1 MGITPRCSG
10 RGSPDAGSKFNRVPQ
25 AAPAAERRSVIPL
38 MPLDES
44 PPPSDVDA
52 AWPSGRQYLAVRR
65 AIEDEWQ
72 RCEPAFPGSG
82 LHFVLASE
90 WSQEGSKYPGGSPVR
105 AWIRDGGGLRPIT
118 MQEYARV
125 EPGDEWGRLSY
136 VAIAFHVCADGRH
149 VVYSASAGGRAQF
162 GGGRCWIDPADPR
175 LYEADGCV

>member
-1 MGITPRCSG
+1 
-10 RGSPDAGSKFNRVPQ
+10 
-25 AAPAAERRSVIPL
+25 
-38 MPLDES
+38 
-44 PPPSDVDA
+44 
-52 AWPSGRQYLAVRR
+52 
-65 AIEDEWQ
+65 
-72 RCEPAFPGSG
+72 
-82 LHFVLASE
+82 
-90 WSQEGSKYPGGSPVR
+90 
-105 AWIRDGGGLRPIT
+105 